1 MLYLDL
7 FCVFVSNICLEVIA
21 SLPYAILVYEVLYK
35 HSTFGQGGKPVV
47 LCF

>member
-21 SLPYAILVYEVLYK
+21 SLPYAILVYERFCT
-35 HSTFGQGGKPVV
+35 STLLLDKEAN
-47 LCF
+47 L